1 MNFVSRRTASSFPL
15 TIVRT
20 IADRQIIV
28 ALSPEATIF
37 GIRSGMSLTQARA
50 LCAHV
55 RHAEHQPQRD
65 NRSLQSLARWLM
77 RFSPVVA
84 LAHPPTADLPAQSPR
99 LRPAKKRNTAD
110 ASIPHAIFLDLTGS
124 DRLFGGIENLVGQIR
139 DSIRRLHIAAKVAVA
154 PTPGAAW
161 AIATAGEDGAIVS
174 PDQLPAVLAPL
185 PPSAMRLSDD
195 LVAALHHLGLS
206 TIGQVIDLPRD
217 VLPARF
223 GNELLHRLDQ
233 ALGAIPE
240 PLVPLEH
247 PAPVESKMDFD
258 GPVSSLEAIH
268 QVSRQLLED
277 ITRQLTSRGNGARQL
292 DIELTR
298 AYAEPVKK
306 SISLSHPSR
315 NPRSLFNLIQCALED
330 LQELP
335 GFAPKR
341 GRTQKIKPKTT
352 SKNFAPILH
361 DNGFLSVSLR
371 VPLLQRLSEE
381 QIFLL
386 DQDRYAGQLEVDRL
400 IDRLRLRLGEDSA
413 SQVELVE
420 SHLPE
425 KAWGKIR
432 NPKSEIRIK
441 SEIRNGLDSVR
452 RRPQSEIGNSELFVA
467 QASRLC
473 PLPEKHSRDGCA
485 TNSKLSISN
494 LKSEI
499 SNPNDECIHRP
510 FRLLASPAE
519 VRVMVTPSDAIEGHP
534 AAFVYEHCVH
544 PVTCWTGPERIAGCW
559 WDGHNKTRDYYEVE
573 DPAGRRFWIFRVTQ
587 TAKWYLHGSYG

>member
-1 MNFVSRRTASSFPL
+1 MRGETLTLGRGRFPEIATKPSRVEPFELSTLNPHPGSTESHRSQPSPWKGEGAGIVSNFTQHEPL

-20 IADRQIIV
+20 IADRQVIV
-28 ALSPEATIF
+28 ALSPEAAAF
-37 GIRSGMSLTQARA
+37 GIRSGMTLTQAKA

-84 LAHPPTADLPAQSPR
+84 LVHPQAADLPAQSPR
-99 LRPAKKRNTAD
+99 LRSAKRRKSTD
-110 ASIPHAIFLDLTGS
+110 APIPHAIFLDITGC

-139 DSIRRLHIAAKVAVA
+139 DSIRRLHIAARVAVA

-161 AIATAGEDGAIVS
+161 AMATAGQDGAIVS

-185 PPSAMRLSDD
+185 PPSALRLSDD

-206 TIGQVIDLPRD
+206 TIGQVINLPRD

-223 GNELLHRLDQ
+223 GAELLHRLDQ

-315 NPRSLFNLIQCALED
+315 NPRSLFNLIQCALWKICKDSPASPPNADER
-330 LQELP
+330 
-335 GFAPKR
+335 KR
-341 GRTQKIKPKTT
+341 
-352 SKNFAPILH
+352 L
-361 DNGFLSVSLR
+361 
-371 VPLLQRLSEE
+371 
-381 QIFLL
+381 
-386 DQDRYAGQLEVDRL
+386 
-400 IDRLRLRLGEDSA
+400 
-413 SQVELVE
+413 
-420 SHLPE
+420 
-425 KAWGKIR
+425 
-432 NPKSEIRIK
+432 NPKQTRKIS
-441 SEIRNGLDSVR
+441 
-452 RRPQSEIGNSELFVA
+452 PQ
-467 QASRLC
+467 
-473 PLPEKHSRDGCA
+473 
-485 TNSKLSISN
+485 LS
-494 LKSEI
+494 
-499 SNPNDECIHRP
+499 
-510 FRLLASPAE
+510 
-519 VRVMVTPSDAIEGHP
+519 MTT
-534 AAFVYEHCVH
+534 AFF
-544 PVTCWTGPERIAGCW
+544 P
-559 WDGHNKTRDYYEVE
+559 
-573 DPAGRRFWIFRVTQ
+573 
-587 TAKWYLHGSYG
+587 